1 MPDPTL
7 KEAMAEAYATAPT
20 DDKEISTIELRHP
33 NFVGEDGLPDSG
45 WLTTDEADFEGTLEP
60 DAPVRPGQTV
70 LFRAVAFKFVL
81 APIETSARQELQIQI
96 DNVSGI
102 VMEQL
107 ERAKDDNRKVQLIY
121 RPYLASDPS
130 EPQMDPPPT
139 FDLSNVKV
147 TPLTCRATA
156 RVDIEFNGAFP
167 RISYSATEFPWLVG
181 A

>member
-7 KEAMAEAYATAPT
+7 KEAMAEARAMAPT
-20 DDKEISTIELRHP
+20 DDMEISTLELRHP
-33 NFVGEDGLPDSG
+33 TFVGEDGLPDSA
-45 WLTTDEADFEGTLEP
+45 WVTTDESDFEGTLEA

-70 LFRAVAFKFVL
+70 TFRAIAFRFVL
-81 APIETSARQELQIQI
+81 PPTEPSARAELQIEI

-102 VMEQL
+102 LMEQL
-107 ERAKDDNRKVQLIY
+107 ERARGDTRKVQIAY

-130 EPQMDPPPT
+130 EPQMHPPPT
-139 FDLSNVKV
+139 YDLSSIDLN
-147 TPLTCRATA
+147 PLTARATA

-167 RISYSATEFPWLVG
+167 RRSYTAQEFPWLIG